1 VPPRLRRR
9 PWDISKWARVRR
21 DRAEVAIDSWP
32 LIPPYMEIEAESK
45 DRVIQ
50 TAKLLGFDE
59 SDLTTEGSHAVYR
72 RDGIDLAAIPALRF

>member
-1 VPPRLRRR
+1 M
-9 PWDISKWARVRR
+9 
-21 DRAEVAIDSWP
+21 AIDSWP

-50 TAKLLGFDE
+50 TAELLGFDE

-72 RDGIDLAAIPALRF
+72 RYGIDLAAIPDLRF